1 MKIIEL
7 LIENGADPNIENN
20 QNKTPL
26 FIAAERGASSDNVSY
41 ASKWFHSEQKTRLQ
55 ISTTNRSIF
64 SGNNNDAAKIAQ
76 ILIANGVDVN
86 KTIQFGST
94 NSTALITAA
103 EYGRKKKLF

>member
-41 ASKWFHSEQKTRLQ
+41 ASK
-55 ISTTNRSIF
+55 
-64 SGNNNDAAKIAQ
+64 
-76 ILIANGVDVN
+76 
-86 KTIQFGST
+86 
-94 NSTALITAA
+94 
-103 EYGRKKKLF
+103 